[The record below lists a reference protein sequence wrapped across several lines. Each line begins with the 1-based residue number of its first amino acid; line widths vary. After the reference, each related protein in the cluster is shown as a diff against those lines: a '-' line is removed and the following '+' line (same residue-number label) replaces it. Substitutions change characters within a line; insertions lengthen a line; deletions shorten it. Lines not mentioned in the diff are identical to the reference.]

1 MKNFLELASDV
12 KDVELHFT
20 IGEALVHCALG
31 PLSPDARD
39 IWTVGEK
46 EWIPVGV
53 GQQDEAEGEE
63 GQLDWLLA
71 QLTECLVVSTQPS
84 TKQAGCLWLLAV
96 VKQCVNHSAV
106 QARLPTI
113 QRAFMGLL
121 GDNNDLVQD
130 AASKGVAIVYEACQE
145 EQRDGMVNNL
155 LDTLLGRKSQ
165 EVKKVNEDTKVFE
178 EGELGKNPTGGNMS
192 TYKELCSLATDMGQP
207 DLVYKFMHLANHNA
221 TWNSKKG
228 AAFGFSTIA
237 SKAGDQLEPHLPKII
252 PKLFR
257 YCHDPTPRIR
267 QVREL
272 SILSKELL

>member
-1 MKNFLELASDV
+1 M
-12 KDVELHFT
+12 
-20 IGEALVHCALG
+20 
-31 PLSPDARD
+31 
-39 IWTVGEK
+39 
-46 EWIPVGV
+46 
-53 GQQDEAEGEE
+53 
-63 GQLDWLLA
+63 
-71 QLTECLVVSTQPS
+71 
-84 TKQAGCLWLLAV
+84 
-96 VKQCVNHSAV
+96 KQCISQSQVIRLCPLFSIIGKVFIKEMEFKAV
-106 QARLPTI
+106 IELISMRILKYFEKGIQSCHETNNFSFKVSSRLFKI
-113 QRAFMGLL
+113 QRAFISLL

-130 AASKGVAIVYEACQE
+130 AASKGVAIVYEACKE

-267 QVREL
+267 QVNREL
-272 SILSKELL
+272 SLSNIIQRTSVIVFSLLLMR